1 MRPLAFAGAA
11 AALVAAQL
19 VGTYAMSALGLPI
32 PGAVAGLLV
41 LLAGLAVLRQL
52 PDALDDVAT
61 LLLRHLNLFFVP
73 AGVGLMAHLALLA
86 RDGGALAVAITL
98 STLAGLVVAAFVF
111 MWANK
116 GVPDGE
122 GQ

>member
-1 MRPLAFAGAA
+1 MRLLAFAGAA